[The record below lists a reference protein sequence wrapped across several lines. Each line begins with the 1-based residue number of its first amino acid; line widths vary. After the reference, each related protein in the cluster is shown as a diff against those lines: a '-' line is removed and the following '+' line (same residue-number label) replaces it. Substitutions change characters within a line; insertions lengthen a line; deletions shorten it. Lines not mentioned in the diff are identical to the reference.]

1 MELNIKILEIN
12 PSIKNL
18 KINPADTIS
27 LSFIAENVVVKIDDL
42 EKNMANKENIL
53 LVIREY
59 SPNEKIHFNLIRN
72 DAIIIGTGKF
82 TPLSGIKWYKMF
94 DLISLTETN
103 VNYSSKNLFK
113 KSKNNNDSLV
123 NSNIKIKLETQINIV
138 KSKSK
143 SQYNTKKLNFSG
155 NKNQSNLNRIQNPED
170 KTNNSIVSS
179 NLNSNFNKFKLNQ
192 NINSYTGTPSIKSP
206 RYGNIIVKAESNI
219 TNNNENNDNN
229 NNSSKED
236 TLKENNILP
245 ALDLDKE
252 KIKKSSVSRRT
263 PSGKKY
269 LAQTKKY
276 KTLYGFKSKTSDKN
290 KSTEKSLDNNINI
303 TSNKGKMSKEIEE
316 KILDKNF
323 QDIIKCD
330 EILRGKELNELN
342 EDNNN
347 TIFNNKENNKNKN
360 NENNTNNANTNNN
373 KDSNKNNNNERKK
386 SININKNTIN
396 KSKSNTINSVL
407 NINKSKKNYNQIL
420 NNNQKLNHNQIL
432 NNNIVKTENNINKNS
447 NNKNLN
453 NNQILNSNNNIVKT
467 ENNISKNNNKEINQ
481 NTNMKSEINNNF
493 IQNNAANDELASGGL
508 MNIGGEIDLSDDL
521 SGSFSAYDNISKI
534 LSLDDYILNNDIENE
549 NISKYE
555 NIKNDFILFYNKEY
569 INSINEEMLILEL
582 QLMIDKILEM
592 QNVYKKQSIIIQKN
606 FEKLRKKLLFYQKKN
621 LITNKKMNKLIY
633 FKLRNAYNEEFN
645 DLYYNNKKISFYR
658 NKNIFKT
665 NELSL
670 WNNLTSY
677 INEKESNKNNDIDTT
692 KKKFKNIFLIVCN
705 KNINNLNTLS
715 KKYVLEFVEKEKKLQ
730 EEKEKEKEIEK
741 KIEKTKLNYTFNN
754 FYNEN
759 KKKNDSF
766 NNNNKSDKI
775 YNKNS
780 SKNNFK
786 NNIRNDMTGYKSNKL
801 LKSNDAMFKKWS
813 KKDLFKIQETEGD
826 NIKLSNEKF
835 KKKKFKSNE
844 FGDFNNRNLINKK
857 NFNTL
862 KTFSKKFINK
872 K

>member
-18 KINPADTIS
+18 KISPSDTIS

-42 EKNMANKENIL
+42 EKNITNKENIL

-72 DAIIIGTGKF
+72 DAIIIGAGKF

-113 KSKNNNDSLV
+113 KNKNNNDSLV

-155 NKNQSNLNRIQNPED
+155 NKNQSNLNGIQNPEE
-170 KTNNSIVSS
+170 KTNNSIISS
-179 NLNSNFNKFKLNQ
+179 NLNSNFNKFKINQ
-192 NINSYTGTPSIKSP
+192 NINSYTATPNIKSP
-206 RYGNIIVKAESNI
+206 RYTNIVIKAESNT
-219 TNNNENNDNN
+219 TNNNDNN
-229 NNSSKED
+229 NNNSSRED

-269 LAQTKKY
+269 LGQTKKY
-276 KTLYGFKSKTSDKN
+276 KTLYGFKNKTSDKN
-290 KSTEKSLDNNINI
+290 KSTEKSLDNN
-303 TSNKGKMSKEIEE
+303 NKIGNNRGKMSKEIEE

-330 EILRGKELNELN
+330 EILRGKELSEFNE
-342 EDNNN
+342 EDNNV
-347 TIFNNKENNKNKN
+347 FNNQENNKNKC
-360 NENNTNNANTNNN
+360 NENST
-373 KDSNKNNNNERKK
+373 SNKNNNNNERKK

-396 KSKSNTINSVL
+396 KSKSNNINSVL
-407 NINKSKKNYNQIL
+407 NINKNKKNNNQIL
-420 NNNQKLNHNQIL
+420 NSNQKLNHNQIL
-432 NNNIVKTENNINKNS
+432 NNNIIKTENNIVKNI
-447 NNKNLN
+447 NNKIINNNHIIN
-453 NNQILNSNNNIVKT
+453 NNQILNINNNIIKA
-467 ENNISKNNNKEINQ
+467 ENNNNNKNNSKEINQ
-481 NTNMKSEINNNF
+481 NNIKTEIDNNF
-493 IQNNAANDELASGGL
+493 VQNNAVNDELASGRL
-508 MNIGGEIDLSDDL
+508 MNIGGEMDLSDDL

-534 LSLDDYILNNDIENE
+534 LSLDEYILNNDIENE
-549 NISKYE
+549 NITKYE

-621 LITNKKMNKLIY
+621 LLTNKKMNKLIY

-658 NKNIFKT
+658 NKNIFRT

-677 INEKESNKNNDIDTT
+677 INEKELNKKNDTNIT

-730 EEKEKEKEIEK
+730 EEKEKEKEKEIEK
-741 KIEKTKLNYTFNN
+741 KFEKVKLNNTFNY

-759 KKKNDSF
+759 KKKNELF
-766 NNNNKSDKI
+766 NNNKSGKI
-775 YNKNS
+775 KN
-780 SKNNFK
+780 KNNFK
-786 NNIRNDMTGYKSNKL
+786 NNNRNDMTGYKSNKL
-801 LKSNDAMFKKWS
+801 LKSNDVVLKKGS

-826 NIKLSNEKF
+826 DIKLSNEKI
-835 KKKKFKSNE
+835 KKNKFKSNE

-857 NFNTL
+857 NFNTM
-862 KTFSKKFINK
+862 KTFSKKITNK

>member
-18 KINPADTIS
+18 KISPSDTIS

-42 EKNMANKENIL
+42 EKNITNKENIL

-72 DAIIIGTGKF
+72 DAIIIGAGKF

-155 NKNQSNLNRIQNPED
+155 NKNQSNLNGIQNPEE
-170 KTNNSIVSS
+170 KTNNSIISS
-179 NLNSNFNKFKLNQ
+179 NLNSNFNKFKINQ
-192 NINSYTGTPSIKSP
+192 NINSYTATPNIKSP
-206 RYGNIIVKAESNI
+206 RYTNIVIKAESNT
-219 TNNNENNDNN
+219 TNNNDNN
-229 NNSSKED
+229 NNSSRED

-269 LAQTKKY
+269 LGQTKKY
-276 KTLYGFKSKTSDKN
+276 KTLYGFKNKTSDKN
-290 KSTEKSLDNNINI
+290 KSTEKSLDNH
-303 TSNKGKMSKEIEE
+303 NKIGNNRGKMSKEIEE

-330 EILRGKELNELN
+330 EILRGKELSEFNE
-342 EDNNN
+342 EDNNV
-347 TIFNNKENNKNKN
+347 FNNQENNKNKC
-360 NENNTNNANTNNN
+360 NENSTNNKN
-373 KDSNKNNNNERKK
+373 NNNNERKK

-396 KSKSNTINSVL
+396 KSKSNNINSVL
-407 NINKSKKNYNQIL
+407 NINKNKKNNNQIL
-420 NNNQKLNHNQIL
+420 NSNQKLNHNQIL
-432 NNNIVKTENNINKNS
+432 NNNIIKTENNIVKNI
-447 NNKNLN
+447 NNKIINNNHIIN
-453 NNQILNSNNNIVKT
+453 NNQILNINNNIIKA
-467 ENNISKNNNKEINQ
+467 ENNNNNKNNSKEINQ
-481 NTNMKSEINNNF
+481 NNIKTEIDNNF
-493 IQNNAANDELASGGL
+493 VQNNAVNDELASGRL
-508 MNIGGEIDLSDDL
+508 MNIGGEMDLSDDL

-534 LSLDDYILNNDIENE
+534 LSLDEYILNNDIENE
-549 NISKYE
+549 NITKYE

-621 LITNKKMNKLIY
+621 LLTNKKMNKLIY

-658 NKNIFKT
+658 NKNIFRT

-677 INEKESNKNNDIDTT
+677 INEKELNKKNDTNIT

-730 EEKEKEKEIEK
+730 EEKEKEKEKEIEK
-741 KIEKTKLNYTFNN
+741 KFEKVKLNNTFNY

-759 KKKNDSF
+759 KKKNELF
-766 NNNNKSDKI
+766 NNNKSGKI
-775 YNKNS
+775 KN
-780 SKNNFK
+780 KNNFK
-786 NNIRNDMTGYKSNKL
+786 NNNRNDMTGYKSNKL
-801 LKSNDAMFKKWS
+801 LKSNDVVLKKGS

-826 NIKLSNEKF
+826 DIKLSNEKI
-835 KKKKFKSNE
+835 KKNKFKSNE

-857 NFNTL
+857 NFNTM
-862 KTFSKKFINK
+862 KTFSKKITNK